1 MLAVRCYLQESNDW
15 LLNRTYSL
23 KRHKEFR
30 FTYRTG
36 RQVGGGSF
44 VLVTARNRKNKVQVG
59 FSVSKKIGNSVTR
72 NRAKRR
78 LKACFSPLLLQVKPG
93 YNLIF
98 IARSGALTAPFL
110 SMQKSMVTALQR
122 AGVYVGAAPA
132 EAQQP

>member
-1 MLAVRCYLQESNDW
+1 MRCYLRESVHR

-44 VLVTARNRKNKVQVG
+44 VLVTARNRKGKVQVG
-59 FSVSKKIGNSVTR
+59 FSVSKKIGNSVMR

-78 LKACFSPLLLQVKPG
+78 LKACFSPLLPRVKPG

-98 IARSGALTAPFL
+98 IARSTALTAPFL
-110 SMQKSMVTALQR
+110 SMQRSMIGALQR
-122 AGVYVGAAPA
+122 AGVYQETATSEV
-132 EAQQP
+132 QQP

>member
-1 MLAVRCYLQESNDW
+1 MRCYLRESIGR

-44 VLVTARNRKNKVQVG
+44 VLVTARNRKGKVQVG
-59 FSVSKKIGNSVTR
+59 FSVSKKIGNSVQR

-78 LKACFSPLLLQVKPG
+78 LKACFSPLLPAVKSG

-98 IARSGALTAPFL
+98 IARSAALTAPFL
-110 SMQKSMVTALQR
+110 AMQKSMVSALVR
-122 AGVYVGAAPA
+122 AGVYEGPKAG
-132 EAQQP
+132 EAQP

>member
-1 MLAVRCYLQESNDW
+1 MRCYLRESVHR

-44 VLVTARNRKNKVQVG
+44 VLVTARNRKGKVQVG
-59 FSVSKKIGNSVTR
+59 FSVSKKIGNSVQR

-78 LKACFSPLLLQVKPG
+78 LKACFTPLLPHVKPG

-98 IARSGALTAPFL
+98 IARSPSLTAPFL
-110 SMQKSMVTALQR
+110 SMQKSMTAALQR
-122 AGVYVGAAPA
+122 AGVYEGSVPS
-132 EAQQP
+132 EAQRP

>member
-1 MLAVRCYLQESNDW
+1 MRCYLRESIHR

-23 KRHKEFR
+23 RRHKEFR

-44 VLVTARNRKNKVQVG
+44 VLVTARNRKDKVQVG
-59 FSVSKKIGNSVTR
+59 FSVSKKIGNSVMR

-78 LKACFSPLLLQVKPG
+78 LKAAFSPLLPMVKPG

-98 IARSGALTAPFL
+98 IARSGSLTAPF
-110 SMQKSMVTALQR
+110 MAIQKSMVTALQR
-122 AGVYVGAAPA
+122 AGVYVENG
-132 EAQQP
+132 EEL

>member
-1 MLAVRCYLQESNDW
+1 M
-15 LLNRTYSL
+15 

-44 VLVTARNRKNKVQVG
+44 VLVTARNRKDKVQVG
-59 FSVSKKIGNSVTR
+59 FSVSKKIGNSVMR

-78 LKACFSPLLLQVKPG
+78 LKACFSPLLPKVKPG

-98 IARSGALTAPFL
+98 IARSSALTAPFV
-110 SMQKSMVTALQR
+110 SMRSSMVSALKR
-122 AGVYVGAAPA
+122 AGVYLEAAGEENPA
-132 EAQQP
+132 

>member
-1 MLAVRCYLQESNDW
+1 MRCYLRESIGR

-44 VLVTARNRKNKVQVG
+44 VLVTARNRKGKVQVG

-78 LKACFSPLLLQVKPG
+78 LKACFSPLLPQVKPG

-98 IARSGALTAPFL
+98 IARSAALTAPFL
-110 SMQKSMVTALQR
+110 TMKKSMVTCLKR
-122 AGVYVGAAPA
+122 AGVYEEPSAV

>member
-1 MLAVRCYLQESNDW
+1 MRCYLRESIGR

-44 VLVTARNRKNKVQVG
+44 VLVTARNRKDKVQVG
-59 FSVSKKIGNSVTR
+59 FSVSKKIGNSVMR

-78 LKACFSPLLLQVKPG
+78 LKACFSPLLPRVKPG

-98 IARSGALTAPFL
+98 IARSTALTAPFL
-110 SMQKSMVTALQR
+110 SMQRSMIGALQR
-122 AGVYVGAAPA
+122 AGVYQETATSEV
-132 EAQQP
+132 QQP

>member
-1 MLAVRCYLQESNDW
+1 MRCYLRESVHR

-44 VLVTARNRKNKVQVG
+44 VLVTARNRKGKVQVG
-59 FSVSKKIGNSVTR
+59 FSVSKKIGNSVMR

-78 LKACFSPLLLQVKPG
+78 LKACFSPLLPRVKPG

-110 SMQKSMVTALQR
+110 SMQKSMVAALQR
-122 AGVYVGAAPA
+122 AGVYL
-132 EAQQP
+132 EASPCEERSS

>member
-36 RQVGGGSF
+36 HQVGGGSF
-44 VLVTARNRKNKVQVG
+44 VLVTARNRKGKVQVG

-78 LKACFSPLLLQVKPG
+78 LKACFSALLPYVKPG
-93 YNLIF
+93 FNLVF
-98 IARSGALTAPFL
+98 VAKPSALSVPFAD
-110 SMQKSMVTALQR
+110 MQKSMVSALR
-122 AGVYVGAAPA
+122 KAGLYTETVFA
-132 EAQQP
+132 ETREL

>member
-1 MLAVRCYLQESNDW
+1 MRCYLRESIGR

-44 VLVTARNRKNKVQVG
+44 VLVTARNRKGKVQVG
-59 FSVSKKIGNSVTR
+59 FSVSKKIGNSVQR

-78 LKACFSPLLLQVKPG
+78 LKACFSPLLPAVKSG

-98 IARSGALTAPFL
+98 IARSAALTAPFL
-110 SMQKSMVTALQR
+110 AMQKSMVSALQK
-122 AGVYVGAAPA
+122 AGVYEEVKAG
-132 EAQQP
+132 EEQP

>member
-1 MLAVRCYLQESNDW
+1 MD
-15 LLNRTYSL
+15 RTYSL

-44 VLVTARNRKNKVQVG
+44 VLVTARNRKDKVQVG
-59 FSVSKKIGNSVTR
+59 FSVSKKIGNSVQR

-78 LKACFSPLLLQVKPG
+78 LKACFSPLLPVVKPG

-98 IARSGALTAPFL
+98 IARSSALTAPFL
-110 SMQKSMVTALQR
+110 SMQKSMVAALQR
-122 AGVYVGAAPA
+122 AGVYEERPA
-132 EAQQP
+132 QEAKP

>member
-1 MLAVRCYLQESNDW
+1 MRCYLRESVHR

-44 VLVTARNRKNKVQVG
+44 VLVTARNRKGKVQVG
-59 FSVSKKIGNSVTR
+59 FSVSKKIGNSVMR

-78 LKACFSPLLLQVKPG
+78 LKACFSPLLPQVKTG

-98 IARSGALTAPFL
+98 IARSESLTAPFL
-110 SMQKSMVTALQR
+110 SMQKSMVSALKR
-122 AGVYVGAAPA
+122 AGVFEEAPKPM
-132 EAQQP
+132 EVPVP

>member
-1 MLAVRCYLQESNDW
+1 MRCYLRDSIDR

-44 VLVTARNRKNKVQVG
+44 VLVTARNRKGKVQVG
-59 FSVSKKIGNSVTR
+59 FSVSKKIGNSVQR

-78 LKACFSPLLLQVKPG
+78 LKACFSPLLPCVKPG

-98 IARSGALTAPFL
+98 IARSAALTAPFL
-110 SMQKSMVTALQR
+110 SMQRSMVSALAR
-122 AGVYVGAAPA
+122 AGVYEEPPAP
-132 EAQQP
+132 EAQP

>member
-1 MLAVRCYLQESNDW
+1 MRCYLRESIDR
-15 LLNRTYSL
+15 LLNRTFSL

-44 VLVTARNRKNKVQVG
+44 VLVTARNRKDKVQVG
-59 FSVSKKIGNSVTR
+59 FSVSKKIGNSVMR

-78 LKACFSPLLLQVKPG
+78 LKACFSPLLPRVKPG

-98 IARSGALTAPFL
+98 IARSTALTAPFL
-110 SMQKSMVTALQR
+110 SMQRSMIGALQR
-122 AGVYVGAAPA
+122 AGVYQETATSEV
-132 EAQQP
+132 QQP

>member
-1 MLAVRCYLQESNDW
+1 MRCYLRESIDR

-44 VLVTARNRKNKVQVG
+44 VLVTARNRKGKVQVG

-72 NRAKRR
+72 NRARRR
-78 LKACFSPLLLQVKPG
+78 LRACFSPLVTQVKPG

-110 SMQKSMVTALQR
+110 TMQSSMVSALKR
-122 AGVYVGAAPA
+122 SGVYREPAAP

>member
-1 MLAVRCYLQESNDW
+1 MRCYLRESVHR

-44 VLVTARNRKNKVQVG
+44 VLVTARNRKGKVQVG

-78 LKACFSPLLLQVKPG
+78 LKACFSPLLPRVKPG

-110 SMQKSMVTALQR
+110 SMQKSMVAALQR
-122 AGVYVGAAPA
+122 AGVYL
-132 EAQQP
+132 EASPCEERSS

>member
-1 MLAVRCYLQESNDW
+1 M
-15 LLNRTYSL
+15 NRTYSL

-44 VLVTARNRKNKVQVG
+44 VLVTARNRKGKVQVG
-59 FSVSKKIGNSVTR
+59 FSVSKKIGNSVMR

-78 LKACFSPLLLQVKPG
+78 LKACFSPLSPNVKPG

-98 IARSGALTAPFL
+98 IARTSALTAPFV
-110 SMQKSMVTALQR
+110 SMQKSMVSALMR
-122 AGVYVGAAPA
+122 AGVYEAPRA
-132 EAQQP
+132 GEEQP

>member
-1 MLAVRCYLQESNDW
+1 MPCVAIYGKSIDR
-15 LLNRTYSL
+15 LLNRTFSL

-44 VLVTARNRKNKVQVG
+44 VLVTARNRKGKVQVG
-59 FSVSKKIGNSVTR
+59 FSVSKKIGNSVMR

-78 LKACFSPLLLQVKPG
+78 LKACFSPLLPGVKPG

-98 IARSGALTAPFL
+98 IARSSSLTAPFL
-110 SMQKSMVTALQR
+110 SMQRSMIAALQR
-122 AGVYVGAAPA
+122 SGVYEGPA
-132 EAQQP
+132 SQEAQQP

>member
-1 MLAVRCYLQESNDW
+1 M
-15 LLNRTYSL
+15 

-44 VLVTARNRKNKVQVG
+44 VLVTARNRKDKVQVG
-59 FSVSKKIGNSVTR
+59 FSVSKKIGNSVMR

-78 LKACFSPLLLQVKPG
+78 LKAAFSPLLPMVKPG

-98 IARSGALTAPFL
+98 IARSGSLTAPF
-110 SMQKSMVTALQR
+110 MAIQKSMVTALQR
-122 AGVYVGAAPA
+122 AGVYVENG
-132 EAQQP
+132 EEL

>member
-1 MLAVRCYLQESNDW
+1 MRCYLRESIGR

-44 VLVTARNRKNKVQVG
+44 VLVTARNRKGKVQVG

-78 LKACFSPLLLQVKPG
+78 LKACFSPLLPRVKPG

-110 SMQKSMVTALQR
+110 SMQKSMVAALQR
-122 AGVYVGAAPA
+122 SGVYEEPPSL
-132 EAQQP
+132 ETQP

>member
-1 MLAVRCYLQESNDW
+1 MACRALLFTGKYTL

-44 VLVTARNRKNKVQVG
+44 VLVTARNRKGKVQVG
-59 FSVSKKIGNSVTR
+59 FSVSKKIGNSVQR

-78 LKACFSPLLLQVKPG
+78 LKACFSPLLPRVKPG

-98 IARSGALTAPFL
+98 IARSSSLTAPFL
-110 SMQKSMVTALQR
+110 SMQRSMVAALQR
-122 AGVYVGAAPA
+122 AGVYEEPA
-132 EAQQP
+132 VLEAVQP

>member
-1 MLAVRCYLQESNDW
+1 MRCYLRESIDR

-44 VLVTARNRKNKVQVG
+44 VLVTARNRKDKVQVG
-59 FSVSKKIGNSVTR
+59 FSVSKKIGNSVMR
-72 NRAKRR
+72 NRARRR
-78 LKACFSPLLLQVKPG
+78 LRACFSPLLPRVKPG

-98 IARSGALTAPFL
+98 IARSSALTAPFL
-110 SMQKSMVTALQR
+110 SMQKSMVQALQR
-122 AGVYVGAAPA
+122 AGVYEEPVPA
-132 EAQQP
+132 EVQP

>member
-1 MLAVRCYLQESNDW
+1 M
-15 LLNRTYSL
+15 NRTYSL

-44 VLVTARNRKNKVQVG
+44 VLVTARNRKGKVQVG

-72 NRAKRR
+72 NRARRR
-78 LKACFSPLLLQVKPG
+78 LKACFSPLLPHVKPG

-98 IARSGALTAPFL
+98 IARSAALTAPFL
-110 SMQKSMVTALQR
+110 SMQRSMVSALAR
-122 AGVYVGAAPA
+122 AGVYEEPPAP
-132 EAQQP
+132 EAQP

>member
-1 MLAVRCYLQESNDW
+1 M
-15 LLNRTYSL
+15 

-44 VLVTARNRKNKVQVG
+44 VLVTARNRKDKVQVG
-59 FSVSKKIGNSVTR
+59 FSVSKKVGNSVMR

-78 LKACFSPLLLQVKPG
+78 LKACFSPLLPRVKPG

-98 IARSGALTAPFL
+98 IARSTALTAPFL
-110 SMQKSMVTALQR
+110 SMQRSMIGALQR
-122 AGVYVGAAPA
+122 AGVYQETATSEV
-132 EAQQP
+132 QQP